1 MTSRVLVLGDPAYT
15 DTLAVEKVLQH
26 AYLTVRPLSET
37 PPELATMGAEGPE
50 QWAASWWTQHGLRLV
65 PAPNITHPYKLM
77 HHYVSAFPDVVLI
90 FGESKF
96 LTRAAERCTRYQ
108 IEPVIV
114 P

>member
-1 MTSRVLVLGDPAYT
+1 MTSRVLVLGDPAY
-15 DTLAVEKVLQH
+15 DYPLAVEKMLQS
-26 AYLTVRPLSET
+26 AYLHVRPLSET

-50 QWAASWWTQHGLRLV
+50 QWAASWWTQHGLRMV
-65 PAPNITHPYKLM
+65 PAPNIAHPYKLM